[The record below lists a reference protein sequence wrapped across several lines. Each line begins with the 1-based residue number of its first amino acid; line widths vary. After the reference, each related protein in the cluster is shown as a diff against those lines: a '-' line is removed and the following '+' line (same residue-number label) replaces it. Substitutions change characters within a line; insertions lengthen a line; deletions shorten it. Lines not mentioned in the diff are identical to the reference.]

1 MFFTLI
7 KYIFYKLNLSFPKFR
22 NLMFKKSFT
31 FIKKSMQNR
40 IIISVSAI
48 VAIVLLFKFC
58 EFKKSDDSSINYNT
72 NLIQQQIVN
81 VGKLVVTEGHFSE
94 VLTYKNQEK
103 YLLDML
109 SFEKKA
115 LIIVNADVTVAYD
128 LRKVTYNIDE
138 KNKTITIRN
147 IPKEEIKI
155 APDIQFYDVEQSKLN
170 PFTGDDYNKINKSVK
185 ANLAKKIEKS
195 SLKTNAQNRLISE
208 LSKILILTNTMGWKL
223 QYEGKVIENEKDFN
237 QKIKL

>member
-1 MFFTLI
+1 MLRRI
-7 KYIFYKLNLSFPKFR
+7 GIGIAVIIGIF
-22 NLMFKKSFT
+22 
-31 FIKKSMQNR
+31 
-40 IIISVSAI
+40 
-48 VAIVLLFKFC
+48 LLFKYYD
-58 EFKKSDDSSINYNT
+58 FKKNDDQDISYNT

-94 VLTYKNQEK
+94 VITYKNQQK

-115 LIIVNADVTVAYD
+115 LVIVNADVTVAYD
-128 LRKVTYNIDE
+128 LHKMKYDIDE
-138 KNKTITIRN
+138 KNKTITIIS

-155 APDIQFYDVEQSKLN
+155 SPDIQFYNVEQSKLN

-195 SLKTNAQNRLISE
+195 SLKANAQNRLISE

-223 QYEGKVIENEKDFN
+223 QYEGKVIESEKDFG
-237 QKIKL
+237 QQIKL

>member
-1 MFFTLI
+1 MLKRILI
-7 KYIFYKLNLSFPKFR
+7 GIG
-22 NLMFKKSFT
+22 
-31 FIKKSMQNR
+31 
-40 IIISVSAI
+40 IIIAVF
-48 VAIVLLFKFC
+48 LLFKYC
-58 EFKKSDDSSINYNT
+58 DFKKNEDQDITYNT
-72 NLIQQQIVN
+72 NLIQQQILN

-94 VLTYKNQEK
+94 VITYKNQQK
-103 YLLDML
+103 YLMDML

-115 LIIVNADVTVAYD
+115 LVVVNADVTVAYD
-128 LRKVTYNIDE
+128 LHLMKYDIDSV
-138 KNKTITIRN
+138 NKTITIVS

-155 APDIQFYDVEQSKLN
+155 SPDIQFYDVEQSKLN

-208 LSKILILTNTMGWKL
+208 LSKLLITTSQLGWTLK
-223 QYEGKVIENEKDFN
+223 YEGQVITTEKEFG

>member
-1 MFFTLI
+1 MLKRILI
-7 KYIFYKLNLSFPKFR
+7 GIAVIGGIF
-22 NLMFKKSFT
+22 
-31 FIKKSMQNR
+31 
-40 IIISVSAI
+40 
-48 VAIVLLFKFC
+48 LLFKYC
-58 EFKKSDDSSINYNT
+58 DFKKNDDEDITYNT

-94 VLTYKNQEK
+94 VITYKNQQK

-115 LIIVNADVTVAYD
+115 LVIVNADVTVAYD
-128 LRKVTYNIDE
+128 LHKMKYNIDE
-138 KNKTITIRN
+138 KNKTITIIS

-155 APDIQFYDVEQSKLN
+155 SPDIQFYNVEQSKLN

-208 LSKILILTNTMGWKL
+208 LSKILILTNTVGWKL
-223 QYEGKVIENEKDFN
+223 QYEGKVIESEKDFGK
-237 QKIKL
+237 KIKL